1 MLKMQ
6 WFGPKMKELWN
17 MYTVSNLNLFFKRLI
32 DLVGSGLGMLLLS
45 PLIVVMVLFMK
56 ITMPGP
62 ILFKQE
68 RVGKGGV
75 DFHIFKFRTMKVDEE
90 AERNLDFSKDENR
103 ITTLGKFLRRTKID
117 ELPQLINVLIGEMSL
132 VGPRPTVDV
141 QVAEYTP
148 IQMQRL
154 QMKPGMTGLAQ
165 VNGNNSI
172 SWEQRIEYDL
182 LYIQNYSIL
191 LDVKIMCKTVA
202 IVLFGEEKYKR
213 G

>member
-1 MLKMQ
+1 
-6 WFGPKMKELWN
+6 

-32 DLVGSGLGMLLLS
+32 DLVGSGLGLLLLS
-45 PLIVVMVLFMK
+45 PLIVVIVLLMK

-62 ILFKQE
+62 VFFKQE
-68 RVGKGGV
+68 RVGKNGV
-75 DFHIFKFRTMKVDEE
+75 DFHIYKFRTMKVDVE

-117 ELPQLINVLIGEMSL
+117 ELPQLVNVLVGEMSL
-132 VGPRPTVDV
+132 VGPRPTVYIQV
-141 QVAEYTP
+141 QVYTP

-172 SWEQRIEYDL
+172 SWEQRIDYDL
-182 LYIQNYSIL
+182 SYIKNYSIL
-191 LDVKIMCKTVA
+191 VDVKIICKTVV

>member
-1 MLKMQ
+1 
-6 WFGPKMKELWN
+6 